1 MSPVKEKN
9 MTDIIIVQ
17 SPFFTGG
24 IVARVPSASGAAEL
38 EKAVRSAIAAN
49 CDPKDVVQFR
59 KPGDDAAV
67 SAQIRQI
74 RAR

>member
-1 MSPVKEKN
+1 

-24 IVARVPSASGAAEL
+24 IVARVPGASGAAEL

-49 CDPKDVVQFR
+49 CDPKDIVQFR
-59 KPGDDAAV
+59 KPGDDVTAPV
-67 SAQIRQI
+67 PIRQL

>member
-1 MSPVKEKN
+1 

-49 CDPKDVVQFR
+49 CDPKDIVQFR
-59 KPGDDAAV
+59 KSGDDLVAPTP
-67 SAQIRQI
+67 IRQI